1 MKKTITFISGVFIA
15 TIMLAQSPSLFK
27 YQSVVRDAE
36 GHVLA
41 AQELSVRVSIIG
53 EEIAGPVV
61 CQEVFNAETNEF
73 GLIMLN
79 IGSENP
85 EDFAAIDWSEGPY
98 FIQVEID
105 MGEGYI
111 NMGTTQLLS
120 VPYALFAEKSG
131 NIESDPLFT
140 AWDMDYNDLINQPAI
155 PTVPENVSDFNND
168 AGYITDYE
176 ETDPI
181 FSAWDKDYED
191 LINQPV
197 IPTIPENV
205 SDFANDAGYLTGYE
219 ESDPLWLASASYS
232 IALADISNWNS
243 AYGWGNHDGLYRPV
257 SWVPAW
263 ADVTSKP
270 TTISGYGITDA
281 MSTSH
286 AANGITSTNITNWN
300 SAYGWGNHAGLYR
313 PVSWVPAWTDI
324 TGKPTTIS
332 GYGITDAM
340 STSHA
345 ANGITS
351 TNITNWNSAYGWG
364 NHAGL
369 YRPVAWVPAWADVT
383 SKPTTISGYGITD
396 AMSTSH
402 VANGITST
410 NITNWNSAYGW
421 GNHASANYLAKS
433 GGTMTGNLAASGNT
447 NISGF
452 NATLATSTATSYT
465 LSANDNGKVITLN
478 NAAAITLTI
487 PSGLPTG
494 FNCLIVQT
502 GAGKITL
509 TASGTTIQNRQSFTK
524 TAGQYAIAT
533 LVHIGSNVFI
543 SSGDM
548 E

>member
-1 MKKTITFISGVFIA
+1 MSTSHAANGITS
-15 TIMLAQSPSLFK
+15 
-27 YQSVVRDAE
+27 
-36 GHVLA
+36 
-41 AQELSVRVSIIG
+41 
-53 EEIAGPVV
+53 
-61 CQEVFNAETNEF
+61 TN
-73 GLIMLN
+73 
-79 IGSENP
+79 
-85 EDFAAIDWSEGPY
+85 
-98 FIQVEID
+98 
-105 MGEGYI
+105 
-111 NMGTTQLLS
+111 
-120 VPYALFAEKSG
+120 
-131 NIESDPLFT
+131 
-140 AWDMDYNDLINQPAI
+140 
-155 PTVPENVSDFNND
+155 
-168 AGYITDYE
+168 IT
-176 ETDPI
+176 
-181 FSAWDKDYED
+181 
-191 LINQPV
+191 
-197 IPTIPENV
+197 
-205 SDFANDAGYLTGYE
+205 
-219 ESDPLWLASASYS
+219 
-232 IALADISNWNS
+232 NWNS
-243 AYGWGNHDGLYRPV
+243 AYGWGNHAGLYRPV
-257 SWVPAW
+257 AWVPAW
-263 ADVTSKP
+263 TDITGKP

>member
-313 PVSWVPAWTDI
+313 PVAWVPAWTDI

-369 YRPVAWVPAWADVT
+369 YRPVSWVPAWTDIT
-383 SKPTTISGYGITD
+383 GKPTTISGYGITD